1 LAAADLDEGPPTS
14 NKEAGM
20 QKDSLSGKVA
30 IVTGAARGIGRE
42 IVREFVSG
50 GAKVVAVDIRAE
62 LFADLAADVKAAEGQ
77 LDCRAQDVT
86 NSEGVTAMIDD
97 VVEKHGRLDI
107 LVNNAGITRDGLLI
121 RMEDADWELV
131 LKVNLSSAFFG
142 TRAATRHM
150 LRGGGCII
158 NMASYSG
165 VCGNRGQANYA
176 ASKAGLIGLTKTT
189 AKELAGKNI
198 RCNAVAPGFIK
209 TDMTENLPPQAKEI
223 ALSLIPLKRMGLPTD
238 IARAVAFLASD
249 DAAYITGQVLSVDGG
264 MHM

>member
-1 LAAADLDEGPPTS
+1 
-14 NKEAGM
+14 M

-42 IVREFVSG
+42 IVREFISG

-62 LFADLAADVKAAEGQ
+62 LFADLAADVKAADGQ

-86 NSEGVTAMIDD
+86 HSEGVTAMIDD

-107 LVNNAGITRDGLLI
+107 LVNNAGITRDGLLLQ
-121 RMEDADWELV
+121 MTDADWDLV
-131 LKVNLSSAFFG
+131 IKVNLTSAFIG
-142 TRAATRHM
+142 TRAATKHM
-150 LRGGGCII
+150 MRQRSGCII

-165 VCGNRGQANYA
+165 VCGNGGQANYA
-176 ASKAGLIGLTKTT
+176 ASKAGMIGLTKTT
-189 AKELAGKNI
+189 AKEFAKRNV

-209 TDMTENLPPQAKEI
+209 TDMTDALPPQAKDI
-223 ALSLIPLKRMGLPTD
+223 ALGLIPLKRMGLPTD

-249 DAAYITGQVLSVDGG
+249 DASYITGQVLSVDGG